1 MTEEAEMRVLK
12 NSVCLALMVLLLS
25 APAVIAQEQVTFFIV
40 KQGEF
45 STSIAPV
52 TSDKSAVAFYNFS
65 NDQSNTGLEIDNH
78 SLLFLYRDK
87 TTGALSLIVIL
98 DKPASG
104 TGGEARL
111 EFGGLPSGAALSLRD
126 DPNDQYTF
134 SPPTASASWRWL
146 PEHNDGLVINNLGEE
161 FEIIITPNFVS
172 GIESWDLLSQENAE
186 IKNIP
191 LPSLTE
197 PVTILATKNAPPK
210 PDFTF
215 SPPTVNI
222 NVPVTF
228 DARASVDP
236 DGQIVKYEW
245 DFDGD
250 GVFEVSTVS
259 PVTTHTFT
267 RGGEIKV
274 SLRVTDDKGATATL
288 TKILRIA
295 EEVSRAVRTISTPQ
309 ALPGFT
315 FRVTVEIQ
323 VRTPV
328 NGLGLD
334 EDLPPGWEVTPIENN
349 GATFKGAQTQWVFPQ
364 MLRANEIRRIVYD
377 VTVPEA
383 AALVGGS
390 LPQVFEITGFLD
402 SASPAFRIPVI
413 GESQIEAVS
422 CLSIPVAIAHLDLDT
437 DTINLRLPNTITP
450 DQLQQAIAFWLEG
463 AEVPGTCKA
472 VIDLATLRILLARQL
487 AGIPVNQ
494 PVPEILEVGA
504 RATRRILAPLPFQQL
519 FPKDVAGNRFK
530 VRLEIRADKDINGL
544 VVAESLP
551 QRWEVSPLE
560 NSGAVFKAEAREWA
574 FIEKIPAGAFKAIVY
589 EVTVPRDEPVGK
601 VMIEGEVS
609 GALPRFETDIS
620 GDKEIEVVE
629 CLTVPVAI
637 AHLDVEKNVINVTL
651 DNKISFDQ
659 IQAAIAFWLE
669 DEAVPGTCGKSVDF
683 RTIQQLIA
691 FWLTDTPV
699 DKPIPGPKG

>member
-1 MTEEAEMRVLK
+1 MRVLK
-12 NSVCLALMVLLLS
+12 NGVCLVLMVLLLS
-25 APAVIAQEQVTFFIV
+25 APAVIAQEKATFFVV

-65 NDQSNTGLEIDNH
+65 NDQSNSGVEIASH
-78 SLLFLYRDK
+78 SLLFLYRDT
-87 TTGALSLIVIL
+87 TTGALSLIVIHS
-98 DKPASG
+98 KPGTSEGQASLSF
-104 TGGEARL
+104 A
-111 EFGGLPSGAALSLRD
+111 GLPSAAVLSLRD

-134 SPPTASASWRWL
+134 NPPTAEASWQWL
-146 PEHNDGLVINNLGEE
+146 VEHNDGLVINNLGEE

-172 GIESWDLLSQENAE
+172 GIESWDLLSQEDTQV
-186 IKNIP
+186 KNIP

-236 DGQIVKYEW
+236 DGKIVKYEW

-250 GVFEVSTVS
+250 GVFEVSTAS
-259 PVTTHTFT
+259 PVTIHTFT

-274 SLRVTDDKGATATL
+274 TLKVTDDKGATATL
-288 TKILRIA
+288 TKTLLIS

-309 ALPGFT
+309 VLPSFT

-349 GATFKGAQTQWVFPQ
+349 GATFKSAQTQWVFPQ
-364 MLRANEIRRIVYD
+364 TLRANEIRRIIYD

-383 AALVGGS
+383 ALVGEA
-390 LPQVFEITGFLD
+390 LPQVFEITGFID

-422 CLSIPVAIAHLDLDT
+422 CLSIPVAIAHLDLAT
-437 DTINLRLPNTITP
+437 DAIDLRLSNHITP
-450 DQLQQAIAFWLEG
+450 GQLQQAIALWLED

-472 VIDLATLRILLARQL
+472 VIDLGALKILLARQL

-494 PVPEILEVGA
+494 SIPEILEVGA
-504 RATRRILAPLPFQQL
+504 RATRRILTPLPFMQL

-530 VRLEIRADKDINGL
+530 ARLEIRVDKDLNGL
-544 VVAESLP
+544 VVGESLP

-560 NSGAVFKAEAREWA
+560 NSGAVFKAETRQWA

-609 GALPRFETDIS
+609 GALPRFEKDIS
-620 GDKEIEVVE
+620 GEKEIEVVE

-637 AHLDVEKNVINVTL
+637 SRLDVEKNVINVTL

-669 DEAVPGTCGKSVDF
+669 DEAVPGTCGQTVDF
-683 RTIQQLIA
+683 KTIQELIA

>member
-1 MTEEAEMRVLK
+1 MRALK
-12 NSVCLALMVLLLS
+12 NGVCLALMVLLLS

-65 NDQSNTGLEIDNH
+65 NDQSNSGLEIASH
-78 SLLFLYRDK
+78 SLLFLYREA
-87 TTGALSLIVIL
+87 TTGALSLIVIHS
-98 DKPASG
+98 KPG
-104 TGGEARL
+104 TSAGEARL
-111 EFGGLPSGAALSLRD
+111 SFAGLPSGAVLSLRD
-126 DPNDQYTF
+126 DPNDTYTF

-172 GIESWDLLSQENAE
+172 GIESWDLLSQEDTE

-215 SPPTVNI
+215 SPPTLNI

-228 DARASVDP
+228 DARASFDP

-250 GVFEVSTVS
+250 GVFEVSTAS
-259 PVTTHTFT
+259 PVTTYTFT
-267 RGGEIKV
+267 RGGEVKV
-274 SLRVTDDKGATATL
+274 SLRVTDDRGATATL
-288 TKILRIA
+288 TKTLFVA
-295 EEVSRAVRTISTPQ
+295 EEVSRAVRAISTPQ
-309 ALPGFT
+309 VLPGFT
-315 FRVTVEIQ
+315 FRVMVEIQ
-323 VRTPV
+323 IRTPV

-349 GATFKGAQTQWVFPQ
+349 GSTFKAAQTQWLFPQ
-364 MLRANEIRRIVYD
+364 MLRAGEIRRIIYD
-377 VTVPEA
+377 VTVPEV

-390 LPQVFEITGFLD
+390 LPQVFEISGFID

-413 GESQIEAVS
+413 GESKIEAVS
-422 CLSIPVAIAHLDLDT
+422 CLSIPVAIAHLDLQT
-437 DTINLRLPNTITP
+437 DAIDLRLPNHITP
-450 DQLQQAIAFWLEG
+450 DQLQQAIALWLED

-472 VIDLATLRILLARQL
+472 AIDRAALRILIARQL

-494 PVPEILEVGA
+494 PIPEILEVGA
-504 RATRRILAPLPFQQL
+504 QATRRILTPLPFQQL
-519 FPKDVAGNRFK
+519 FPKDVAGNRFR
-530 VRLEIRADKDINGL
+530 VRLEIRAVKDLNGL
-544 VVAESLP
+544 VVSERLP
-551 QRWEVSPLE
+551 QRWEVGPLE
-560 NSGAVFKAEAREWA
+560 NAGAVFKADTREWA
-574 FIEKIPAGAFKAIVY
+574 FIHKLQAGAFKVIVY
-589 EVTVPRDEPVGK
+589 EVTVPQDEPLGK
-601 VMIEGEVS
+601 LSITGGIS
-609 GALPRFETDIS
+609 GALPRFDVDIN
-620 GDKEIEVVE
+620 GDKEVEVVE

-637 AHLDVEKNVINVTL
+637 SRLDVEKNIINVTL

-669 DEAVPGTCGKSVDF
+669 DEAVPGTCGRTVDF
-683 RTIQQLIA
+683 NTIRELIA

-699 DKPIPGPKG
+699 DKPIPGPR

>member
-1 MTEEAEMRVLK
+1 MRVLK
-12 NSVCLALMVLLLS
+12 TNVCLALMVLLLS
-25 APAVIAQEQVTFFIV
+25 AQVVMAQEQVTFFIV

-52 TSDKSAVAFYNFS
+52 TSDRSAVAFYNFS

-78 SLLFLYRDK
+78 SLLFFYRDT
-87 TTGALSLIVIL
+87 TTGALSLIVIH

-111 EFGGLPSGAALSLRD
+111 EFRGLPSGAALSLRD

-146 PEHNDGLVINNLGEE
+146 PDHNDGLVINNLGED

-172 GIESWDLLSQENAE
+172 GIDSWDLLSQEDTE

-197 PVTILATKNAPPK
+197 PVTITATKNAPPK

-215 SPPTVNI
+215 SPPTLNI

-250 GVFEVSTVS
+250 GVFEVSTAS

-274 SLRVTDDKGATATL
+274 TLRVTDDKGATATL
-288 TKILRIA
+288 TKTFRIA
-295 EEVSRAVRTISTPQ
+295 EEVSQAVRTISTPQ

-323 VRTPV
+323 VRTSV

-334 EDLPPGWEVTPIENN
+334 EDLPPGWEITPIENN
-349 GATFKGAQTQWVFPQ
+349 GATFKAAQTQWLFPQ
-364 MLRANEIRRIVYD
+364 TLRAGEIRRIIYD

-390 LPQVFEITGFLD
+390 LPQVFEITGFID
-402 SASPAFRIPVI
+402 SASPAFRVPVI

-422 CLSIPVAIAHLDLDT
+422 CLSIPVAIAHFDLAT
-437 DTINLRLPNTITP
+437 DTIDLRLSNDITP
-450 DQLQQAIAFWLEG
+450 DQLQQAIAFWLED

-472 VIDLATLRILLARQL
+472 LIKRADLRILLARQL
-487 AGIPVNQ
+487 AGIPVDE
-494 PVPEILEVGA
+494 PIPEVLEVGA
-504 RATRRILAPLPFQQL
+504 QATRRILTPLPFYQL
-519 FPKDVAGNRFK
+519 FPKDVAGNKFR
-530 VRLEIRADKDINGL
+530 VRLEMRAIKNLNGL
-544 VVAESLP
+544 VVSERLP

-560 NSGAVFKAEAREWA
+560 NAGAVFKADTREWA
-574 FIEKIPAGAFKAIVY
+574 FTDKIQAGAFKVIVY
-589 EVTVPRDEPVGK
+589 EVTVPRDEPLGK
-601 VMIEGEVS
+601 LSFTGGTS
-609 GALPRFETDIS
+609 SALPRFDVDIN
-620 GDKEIEVVE
+620 GDKEIKVIE

-637 AHLDVEKNVINVTL
+637 SRLDVERNVINVTL

-669 DEAVPGTCGKSVDF
+669 DEAVPGTCGRTVDF
-683 RTIQQLIA
+683 ATIRELIA

-699 DKPIPGPKG
+699 DKPIPGPR